1 MMYFRSSPGAQTWSN
16 RRRSR
21 LKRLSEWGQIN
32 DVAFVSIVILI
43 LAALSPPSA
52 IPTVRAAGQLTKDP
66 DQTHGRFGD
75 PTTVAPNL
83 QGYLYGVV
91 KGKSADSI
99 TLDKTKFGVDKEIKL
114 DKKTKFEAEFTVP
127 SPPQASTRE
136 QPACAAWWASAV
148 AELGPE
154 VAAHS
159 TARPEVRSSRTAD

>member
-1 MMYFRSSPGAQTWSN
+1 MTIFGR
-16 RRRSR
+16 
-21 LKRLSEWGQIN
+21 GQIN

-114 DKKTKFEAEFTVP
+114 DKKTKFVRDGKSSRLSEIQIGDPVY
-127 SPPQASTRE
+127 
-136 QPACAAWWASAV
+136 
-148 AELGPE
+148 
-154 VAAHS
+154 VAAKTDKKTGDM
-159 TARPEVRSSRTAD
+159 TAKKILSGILQAPAH